1 MNKLSLWLLLALSS
15 RVFADT
21 IWVERESYHTAL
33 LLPTAVVVA
42 HTPALQSVI
51 GNQPYV
57 RFGWGNQDYYGSSQK
72 SMGKAMK
79 ALFIPS
85 ASVVEIAGFAE
96 PAEAGAKVV
105 ALDVSKEEIQQLLG
119 FISAT
124 FKLDREQKPILVRT
138 EPTGFRYY
146 AAMGRYHLF
155 RNCNNWTAEG
165 LKHSGQNVYF
175 RWSFFA
181 GQVMGQLPSK

>member
-1 MNKLSLWLLLALSS
+1 MKKLSLCLLLSLSS

-33 LLPTAVVVA
+33 LLPTAIVISHA
-42 HTPALQSVI
+42 PELQAVI

-57 RFGWGNQDYYGSSQK
+57 RFGWGDQGYYGASQK
-72 SMGKAMK
+72 SVLKAMN
-79 ALFIPS
+79 ALFIPG
-85 ASVVEIAGFAE
+85 ASVVEIAGFIE
-96 PAEAGAKVV
+96 PAQAGAKVV
-105 ALDVSKEEIQQLLG
+105 AVDVSKERIHQLLR

-124 FKLDREQKPILVRT
+124 FKFNDKQQPILVRT

-146 AAMGRYHLF
+146 AAMGRYHAF

-165 LKHSGQNVYF
+165 LKHSGKDVYY
-175 RWSFFA
+175 RWSFLA
-181 GQVMGQLPSK
+181 GQVMGQLP

>member
-1 MNKLSLWLLLALSS
+1 MKNLSLWLLLSLSS
-15 RVFADT
+15 PIFADT
-21 IWVERESYHTAL
+21 VWVEKESYHTAL
-33 LLPTAVVVA
+33 LLPTTVVIA
-42 HTPALQSVI
+42 YAPALQAVM

-72 SMGKAMK
+72 NIGKAMK

-96 PAEAGAKVV
+96 PTQVGATVV

-119 FISAT
+119 FISVT
-124 FKLDREQKPILVRT
+124 FRLDDEQQPILVRT
-138 EPTGFRYY
+138 ELTGFRYY
-146 AAMGRYHLF
+146 AAMGRYHAF

-165 LKHSGQNVYF
+165 LKHSGKDVYF
-175 RWSFFA
+175 RWAFLA
-181 GQVMGQLPSK
+181 GQVMGQLP

>member
-1 MNKLSLWLLLALSS
+1 MNKLSLCVLLSLSS
-15 RVFADT
+15 HVFADPL
-21 IWVERESYHTAL
+21 WVERESYHTAL
-33 LLPTAVVVA
+33 LLPNAQA
-42 HTPALQSVI
+42 PALQPVI
-51 GNQPYV
+51 GNQPYI
-57 RFGWGNQDYYGSSQK
+57 RFGWGNQDYYGASQK
-72 SMGKAMK
+72 SIGKAMK

-96 PAEAGAKVV
+96 PTQAGATVV
-105 ALDVSKEEIQQLLG
+105 ALDVSKEEIQQLLA

-124 FKLDREQKPILVRT
+124 FRLNEGQQPILVRS

-146 AAMGRYHLF
+146 AAMGRYHAF

-165 LKHSGQNVYF
+165 LKRSGKDVYF

-181 GQVMGQLPSK
+181 GQVMGQLS